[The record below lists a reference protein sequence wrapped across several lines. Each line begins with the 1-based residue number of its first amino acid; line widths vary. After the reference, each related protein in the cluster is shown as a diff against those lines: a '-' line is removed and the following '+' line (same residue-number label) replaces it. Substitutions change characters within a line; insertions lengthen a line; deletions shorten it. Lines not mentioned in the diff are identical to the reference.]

1 MKKSIGVADAEQ
13 VGAKIAYTLQQVMRK
28 ESLRDL
34 DKKLRMTVF
43 GQDEA
48 IDTRLPMAVP
58 GGTKEERKPIGSFL
72 FAGPTGSVRRR
83 CVVSLPFSA

>member
-1 MKKSIGVADAEQ
+1 M
-13 VGAKIAYTLQQVMRK
+13 AKIARIPSQQVNSSDK

-48 IDTRLPMAVP
+48 IDTLASAIKLSRAGL
-58 GGTKEERKPIGSFL
+58 KEERKPIGSFL
-72 FAGPTGSVRRR
+72 AGPRGR
-83 CVVSLPFSA
+83 